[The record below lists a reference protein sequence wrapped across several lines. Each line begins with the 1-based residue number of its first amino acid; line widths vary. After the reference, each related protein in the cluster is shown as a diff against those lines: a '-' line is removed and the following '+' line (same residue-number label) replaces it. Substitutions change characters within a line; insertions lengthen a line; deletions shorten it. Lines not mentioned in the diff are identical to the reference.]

1 MIKVSKRIIAHE
13 KKAEHTVAELLDL
26 IEENVGFARK
36 YLIASKPD
44 MADKLKY
51 TMGNITYFAERVNDT
66 VELG

>member
-1 MIKVSKRIIAHE
+1 MIRVSKRIIAHE
-13 KKAEHTVAELLDL
+13 KKAEHSIAELLDL
-26 IEENVGFARK
+26 IEENVGFART
-36 YLIASKPD
+36 YLEAAKPD